1 MSTLSN
7 AHRFR
12 KTVAGWCMIGAPAL
26 FLAGSIVSPKLDTN
40 EGALLTSAA
49 NHLDRWYLSAVLGFA
64 GFVLFLPAV
73 LGLMHMLRERGA
85 VYGHVGGALALLGM
99 AAAFANAGL
108 AFVVWQMAR
117 GGDRA
122 QMTALLHR
130 IDHTAGSAL
139 PLLFLSLALV
149 VGLIVLAWGLTR
161 VHAAPVWCADGERRP
176 VHHRLG
182 VPDGRARA
190 DRPDGAAGDRRRVG
204 AHPAVP
210 RVPPRPPHGLSG
222 GAYASAAT
230 PSARPGSATEPSAAT
245 YGAQR
250 ASTASRRR

>member
-161 VHAAPVWCADGERRP
+161 VHAAPVWCAACIA
-176 VHHRLG
+176 L
-182 VPDGRARA
+182 
-190 DRPDGAAGDRRRVG
+190 AAV
-204 AHPAVP
+204 
-210 RVPPRPPHGLSG
+210 
-222 GAYASAAT
+222 AYAIGGPTGSVVLYIIASAFLMAGLAPIGRMVLLETDDEWEHT
-230 PSARPGSATEPSAAT
+230 PEVHGFRPAFGAR
-245 YGAQR
+245 
-250 ASTASRRR
+250 